1 MRRTPSPL
9 TGLIARC
16 LVSTLVLTSVSPGV
30 LGQIYVYALNS
41 QGKVNVNAV
50 QITKLSGGVK
60 VQDITTILDLKPNL
74 KVWDA
79 LAIEGED
86 WWVLRTDG
94 KLSKS
99 GAKVADLSFDS
110 IFDAFWIDLTVFDES
125 QWCLRTDGR
134 INVDGS
140 NAVTFSEGSYFFT
153 RITNDGTNAWSLRSD
168 GRVHR
173 GVETPALFRF
183 DAPNRFG
190 NNDGDSTITEWI
202 GLTVNPQNGN
212 LYGLRRDGYIA
223 VADPSSFGDKAG
235 AEGGP
240 PAVPWSVEL
249 PFPGSHD
256 NVDVGNI
263 YQALKFFNAGSW
275 LALRGNGEVFEES
288 DPVTPLVDLP
298 GDPSDPDGN
307 SVYESLLIFDGEFL
321 SLRQDGKIYQGV
333 DRNVALELPGG
344 SYRTLAFGNTFPNLA
359 NVKTKAPVVTK
370 YTVKGVAGDSFAMPL
385 LVIDVDTPPS
395 EVVVTVDETTV
406 PSGAVYD
413 SKSRTLTWDDPEPAG
428 KYKLAMTADNGVNK
442 PVNKSFK
449 ISLVAPNTNPS
460 KNIKPVAAKI
470 KHAMALDNEAY
481 SLPLLVFD
489 ADGDEVAVSA
499 DTSVYPYTAGATF
512 DVDSKTFMWTPAL
525 SDVGKV
531 KLRFSMTDG
540 TATRSFKVTLQVV
553 SSLITYP

>member
-1 MRRTPSPL
+1 MRRTASLP
-9 TGLIARC
+9 TGLFVRC
-16 LVSTLVLTSVSPGV
+16 LLFALAIALPAPSS
-30 LGQIYVYALNS
+30 LGQVYVYALNS

-60 VQDITTILDLKPNL
+60 VQNITTIFDLKPNL
-74 KVWDA
+74 KVWNA
-79 LAIEGED
+79 LALEGED

-94 KLSKS
+94 QLSKS
-99 GAKVADLSFDS
+99 GTKVADLSFNN
-110 IFDAFWIDLTVFDES
+110 IFDAFWIDLTVFGES

-134 INVDGS
+134 VNVDGS

-153 RITNDGTNAWSLRSD
+153 RVTNDGTNAWSLRSD

-173 GVETPALFRF
+173 GIETPALFRF
-183 DAPNRFG
+183 EAPHRFG
-190 NNDGDSTITEWI
+190 NDDGDSTITEWV
-202 GLTVNPQNGN
+202 GLTVNPQDGN

-223 VADPSSFGDKAG
+223 VADPGSFDAKAG
-235 AEGGP
+235 TEGGP
-240 PAVPWSVEL
+240 PAAPWSVEL
-249 PFPGSHD
+249 PFPSSHD

-275 LALRGNGEVFEES
+275 LVLRGNGEVFEES

-298 GDPSDPDGN
+298 GDPSDPDDN
-307 SVYESLLIFDGEFL
+307 SVYESLLIFEGEFL
-321 SLRQDGKIYQGV
+321 SLRQDGKVYQGI
-333 DRNVALELPGG
+333 DRSVTLELPGG
-344 SYRTLAFGNTFPNLA
+344 SYRTLAFGNTFPNLS

-370 YTVKGVAGDSFAMPL
+370 YTVKGVAGESFTMPL
-385 LVIDVDTPPS
+385 LVTDVDTPPS
-395 EVVVTVDETTV
+395 EVVVTVDETTI
-406 PSGAVYD
+406 PPGAIYD
-413 SKSRTLTWDDPEPAG
+413 SKSRTLTWSDPQPVG

-449 ISLVAPNTNPS
+449 ISLVAPNTNPG
-460 KNIKPVAAKI
+460 KNTKPVAAKI
-470 KHAMALDNEAY
+470 KHARAIDNAAY

-512 DVDSKTFMWTPAL
+512 DVDTKTFMWTPAL

-531 KLRFSMTDG
+531 KLKFSMTDG
-540 TATRSFKVTLQVV
+540 TVTKSFKVALQVV